1 MKQPNIEGTK
11 LWRIECQKAMGTG
24 LVYQRTSYE
33 SQRQKINV
41 HYFQV
46 LVIGGKMAIISWHWH
61 CLSYKK
67 HTCNE
72 GRRLVILGA
81 WEPVVFVLILVLV
94 RSLYKPKSTRPGCC
108 CCFCSC
114 QRMHISLPHTYTEK
128 PPPHTLTHSPQH
140 GPDHEQ
146 GLVNFSSRR
155 SNIHG
160 KKKGTIM
167 KKSSNL
173 KIRLG
178 DHLT

>member
-67 HTCNE
+67 HTCNV

-114 QRMHISLPHTYTEK
+114 QRMHISMSQNRRVGKSIYTNEI
-128 PPPHTLTHSPQH
+128 
-140 GPDHEQ
+140 E
-146 GLVNFSSRR
+146 
-155 SNIHG
+155 
-160 KKKGTIM
+160 
-167 KKSSNL
+167 
-173 KIRLG
+173 
-178 DHLT
+178 

>member
-128 PPPHTLTHSPQH
+128 PPPPTHSH
-140 GPDHEQ
+140 IAHNTALTMNKDLSISAAAEA
-146 GLVNFSSRR
+146 
-155 SNIHG
+155 IYTG
-160 KKKGTIM
+160 KKREPLW
-167 KKSSNL
+167 KKL
-173 KIRLG
+173 QI
-178 DHLT
+178 